1 MSSYSVFLN
10 TSAASLLMMFAL
22 FLMIGQ
28 TAAFLLSL
36 REGRNRNGLLAAA
49 LHLLAGFLLFVALLD
64 GYDVIKYPSI
74 PRRSTTGSGII
85 QAIPWMV
92 YAALEVLSAGILT
105 LQFRAYLRYRSSTVT
120 PDAIRQTVDLLP
132 EGICVSDA
140 DGTVRL
146 ANLKMNAL
154 CRELT
159 GERLADSRRLWSYLL
174 HNGEDQS
181 GKRLIRTPRGEAWLF
196 GKETILSDGRS
207 YQRIGAVNVTER
219 YRITEELR
227 KKNAHLQDVQRRMKE
242 AVELSGKMFVRQE
255 EINARSALHNELGQV
270 LLLGRRWLEH
280 PESTDRDMVALMTRQ
295 MNRFLLGEE
304 RAQATEESA
313 LVYAVR
319 LADSIGVTVELTG
332 IPPRGPEALELLSQA
347 IQECAANT
355 VKHAEGDRLYV
366 KLADSDQGLQITI
379 TNNGKPPKSPI
390 AESGGLLALRRA
402 AEAAGGSLLIQSV
415 PRFSLTLQL
424 PKSSQ

>member
-1 MSSYSVFLN
+1 MSAYSIILK
-10 TSAASLLMMFAL
+10 TPAAFLLMMFAL

-174 HNGEDQS
+174 HNGEDQN
-181 GKRLIRTPRGEAWLF
+181 GKWLIRTPRGEAWLF
-196 GKETILSDGRS
+196 GKEAILSDGKE

-227 KKNAHLQDVQRRMKE
+227 KKNVHLQDVQHRMKE
-242 AVELSGKMFVRQE
+242 AVELSGEMFVRQE
-255 EINARSALHNELGQV
+255 EVNARSALHNELGQV

-280 PESTDRDMVALMTRQ
+280 PESTDRDMVVVMTRQ
-295 MNRFLLGEE
+295 MNSFLLRERESPEPETGDELRQAIRMAENIGVAVELRGEPPE
-304 RAQATEESA
+304 DGYARAILAQA
-313 LVYAVR
+313 VR
-319 LADSIGVTVELTG
+319 
-332 IPPRGPEALELLSQA
+332 
-347 IQECAANT
+347 ECAANT
-355 VKHAEGDRLYV
+355 VKHAEGDRLY
-366 KLADSDQGLQITI
+366 AEINNQDEGLRILI
-379 TNNGKPPKSPI
+379 TNNGGPPKGPV
-390 AESGGLLALRRA
+390 AESGGLLSLRSA
-402 AEAAGGSLLIQSV
+402 VETAGGRMTVQSA
-415 PRFSLTLQL
+415 PRFSLTL
-424 PKSSQ
+424 SF